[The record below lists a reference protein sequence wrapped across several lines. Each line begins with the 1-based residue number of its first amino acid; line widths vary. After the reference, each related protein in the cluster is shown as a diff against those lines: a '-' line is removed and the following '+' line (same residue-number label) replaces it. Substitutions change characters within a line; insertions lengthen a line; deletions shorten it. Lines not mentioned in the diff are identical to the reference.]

1 MTNKTSTYYK
11 AAFLLAVFFL
21 NTAVGFACAMG
32 VDMGFNT
39 RHHNEKPASSAIH
52 VHADGKKH
60 VHKSPGGHTHGSKA
74 HNHEKGHSHE
84 KANSKDN
91 CCKDKVVKL
100 EQADKS
106 RPATVIGLH
115 VPANY
120 SVLPVSFYRFNTSEY
135 HSDRIKDIRQFVR
148 SYHPPIPDIRIAI
161 QSFQI

>member
-1 MTNKTSTYYK
+1 MT
-11 AAFLLAVFFL
+11 VFFL

-39 RHHNEKPASSAIH
+39 KHHSEKSNASAIH

-60 VHKSPGGHTHGSKA
+60 VHKKPSGHTHGSKS
-74 HNHEKGHSHE
+74 HSHE

-106 RPATVIGLH
+106 RPASVIGVI
-115 VPANY
+115 VPVST
-120 SVLPVSFYRFNTSEY
+120 SVLPVSFYHFDISEY
-135 HSDRIKDIRQFVR
+135 RSDREKDIKQFVR